1 MNDITVTVIGTVG
14 TDVRYTP
21 GEKGA
26 RVNFRLA
33 STARYFNRSTD
44 SWTDGPTTW
53 LDVVCWR
60 RLADHVESSI
70 AKGDPVIVCGRLR
83 VRQWENERGNG
94 QSVEITAT
102 TVGHDLNRGT
112 SAFSRQRP
120 RTAVTS
126 GTGGDAAPNERGD
139 AESTSGASSAA

>member
-33 STARYFNRSTD
+33 STARYFNRGTD
-44 SWTDGPTTW
+44 SWTEGPTTW

-83 VRQWENERGNG
+83 VRQWQNEKGSG
-94 QSVEITAT
+94 HAVEITAV

-112 SAFSRQRP
+112 SAFSRQRSP
-120 RTAVTS
+120 TVA
-126 GTGGDAAPNERGD
+126 GGDAGGDAASASE
-139 AESTSGASSAA
+139 ASSAA

>member
-21 GEKGA
+21 GDKGS
-26 RVNFRLA
+26 RVNFRMA
-33 STARYFNRSTD
+33 STARFYDRSSQ

-70 AKGDPVIVCGRLR
+70 AKGDPIIVCGRLR
-83 VRQWENERGNG
+83 VRQWENERRSGH
-94 QSVEITAT
+94 SVEITAVS
-102 TVGHDLNRGT
+102 VGHDLNRGT

-120 RTAVTS
+120 TTEPNTSTTVTPS
-126 GTGGDAAPNERGD
+126 TTEDAA
-139 AESTSGASSAA
+139 SAA